1 MGSKEKIVLKM
12 NDGKIRVLLDTNIY
26 ISALGWSGKPKIIF
40 EKCLSGEFELITS
53 AEQLDEL
60 IRVMDYS
67 KFKFTLDQK
76 QNMLGIISSI
86 AIFVEIL
93 MMFSP
98 KGCARSTLE
107 PQIEIQS
114 CVYAFL
120 ELNAAFGCLC
130 LTVRAFCISA
140 DKHTHTTARRG
151 PECIAS
157 PT

>member
-86 AIFVEIL
+86 AIFVEIPRKL
-93 MMFSP
+93 KVIEDDP
-98 KGCARSTLE
+98 DDDVILE
-107 PQIEIQS
+107 TA
-114 CVYAFL
+114 VVGNVDFL
-120 ELNAAFGCLC
+120 ITGDPHLLKIKEFAKIKI
-130 LTVRAFCISA
+130 V
-140 DKHTHTTARRG
+140 TAN
-151 PECIAS
+151 EFLII
-157 PT
+157 